1 MDTSQSVALISDTIS
16 QSGAYTSDLFGYFN
30 SGNISESNN
39 YDLLNLDSF
48 YYSTTLGTASLPGSL
63 RRLEENKTTQLKAQ
77 VAPLDA
83 TMRNVVWRSSAPA
96 VATVD
101 KFGVVSALQPGTT
114 TISLYSWDDARP
126 VSSGSSSTLS
136 VSGIK
141 DQITLEVGSDPSI
154 GSVRPIEY
162 IGVESASA
170 RTQLWDGDSWG
181 PGFPLSFNENQQ
193 LGLYSEE
200 TGGDRYTRLRVDLTG
215 NGTIQSQT
223 GDYYLTGDTESVR
236 FSPATWQNTTAN
248 NPDFLQ
254 FGDVDWG
261 NGGTGTAS
269 PVFGFTANSEGGL
282 EEINWVLVRPETTLA
297 GNANAIALG
306 ILWNDDGDGI
316 LEDNGND
323 SCVIKYALSVNH
335 PSGQSY
341 AFAQIDTVTQ
351 LNTAVGNVFIDSDN
365 DGLGDEWEI
374 EHFGNLT
381 TASRDSNSDMDNYSD
396 FDEFRAG
403 TIPTD
408 RNSYF
413 QADITKAQ
421 VSIGDLDLEWPS
433 SAGRRYSIKTTRDLV
448 EPWSML
454 ERNIVSTPPTNSYRV
469 EKLSNAAFYRIQ
481 IEANESE

>member
-1 MDTSQSVALISDTIS
+1 MWFGDPALRQLPQLINLES
-16 QSGAYTSDLFGYFN
+16 LVHCNRNHHYFA
-30 SGNISESNN
+30 
-39 YDLLNLDSF
+39 LLL
-48 YYSTTLGTASLPGSL
+48 
-63 RRLEENKTTQLKAQ
+63 
-77 VAPLDA
+77 
-83 TMRNVVWRSSAPA
+83 
-96 VATVD
+96 
-101 KFGVVSALQPGTT
+101 
-114 TISLYSWDDARP
+114 DDARL

-181 PGFPLSFNENQQ
+181 GFSLSFNENQQ

-215 NGTIQSQT
+215 NGTIPPQT

-261 NGGTGTAS
+261 NGGTGTTLT
-269 PVFGFTANSEGGL
+269 VFGFTANSEGGL

-413 QADITKAQ
+413 
-421 VSIGDLDLEWPS
+421 
-433 SAGRRYSIKTTRDLV
+433 RRYHKGTGFHRRFRLGVAFIRGAKVQYKNNKGSRRTM
-448 EPWSML
+448 EHAG
-454 ERNIVSTPPTNSYRV
+454 
-469 EKLSNAAFYRIQ
+469 EKHRLHTAD
-481 IEANESE
+481 